1 LMVLNR
7 EKGTIEHAIFCM
19 LPQFLREGDLLVFNK
34 SKVIK
39 ARLIGRKR
47 NGGAKVEVLLVRR
60 IDDLSWEVMAR
71 PAKRLKAGTE
81 VAFGDGLTCVVEE
94 VMNEG
99 FRKVRFSVGGEDFL
113 KLLEEIGKVPTP
125 PYIRK
130 DVRDP
135 NLYQTVYAEVPGSVA
150 APTAGFHFTE
160 RLLGE
165 LKKKGIRTSFLIL
178 HVGALTFLPV
188 RGDIREHRVPPEYY
202 EVPEE
207 CAFEVNSALREG
219 RRVIAVGTT
228 TTRVLE
234 SVCNEEGFISP
245 KRGWTDLFI
254 LPGFKFRVL
263 KGLITNFHLPR
274 TTLLALV
281 SAFAG
286 EDLLKRAYEVAVRE
300 RYRLYSFGDAM
311 LIL

>member
-1 LMVLNR
+1 MVLNR
-7 EKGTIEHAIFCM
+7 EKGTIEHAMFYM
-19 LPQFLREGDLLVFNK
+19 LPQFLKEGDLLVFNK

-39 ARLIGRKR
+39 ARLVGTKR
-47 NGGAKVEVLLVRR
+47 NGGARVELLLIRR
-60 IDDLSWEVMAR
+60 LDDTLWEVIAR
-71 PAKRLKAGTE
+71 PAKRLKLGTE
-81 VAFGDGLTCVVEE
+81 VVFADGLSCVVEE
-94 VMNEG
+94 VLDEG
-99 FRKVRFSVGGEDFL
+99 FRIVRFSVGGERFL
-113 KLLEEIGKVPTP
+113 SILESIGEVPTP
-125 PYIRK
+125 PYIKRK
-130 DVRDP
+130 IKDP
-135 NLYQTVYAEVPGSVA
+135 SLYQTIYAEVPGSVA
-150 APTAGFHFTE
+150 APTAGFHFTDRVLE
-160 RLLGE
+160 E
-165 LKKKGIRTSFLIL
+165 LRKKGIKMTFLIL
-178 HVGALTFLPV
+178 HVGAATFLPV
-188 RGDIREHRVPPEYY
+188 RGDIRKHKVPPEYY

-207 CAFEVNSALREG
+207 CALEVNSALREG

-234 SVCNEEGFISP
+234 SVCDDNGVISP
-245 KRGWTDLFI
+245 KKGWTDLFI

-286 EDLLKRAYEVAVRE
+286 EEFLKRAYEIAVKE

>member
-1 LMVLNR
+1 MVLKRN
-7 EKGTIEHAIFCM
+7 EGTIEHARFYM

-39 ARLIGRKR
+39 ARLIGVKKG
-47 NGGAKVEVLLVRR
+47 GGAKVEILLIRR
-60 IDDLSWEVMAR
+60 LDDTLWEVMAR
-71 PAKRLKAGTE
+71 PAKRLKKGVE
-81 VAFGDGLTCVVEE
+81 LYFGEGLTCIVEE
-94 VMNEG
+94 VLDEG
-99 FRKVRFSVGGEDFL
+99 FRRVRFSLRGDEFL
-113 KLLEEIGKVPTP
+113 RLLEKIGEVPTP
-125 PYIRK
+125 PYIK
-130 DVRDP
+130 KEVKDP

-160 RLLGE
+160 RLLEE
-165 LKKKGIRTSFLIL
+165 LKSKGIRMTFLIL
-178 HVGALTFLPV
+178 HVGAATFLPV
-188 RGDIREHRVPPEYY
+188 RGDISEHKVPPEYY

-207 CAFEVNSALREG
+207 CAYEVNSALKEG

-234 SVCNEEGFISP
+234 SVCDERGFISP
-245 KRGWTDLFI
+245 GKGWTDLFI
-254 LPGFKFRVL
+254 LPGFKFKVL
-263 KGLITNFHLPR
+263 SGLITNFHLPR

-286 EDLLKRAYEVAVRE
+286 EEFLKKAYEIAVRE